1 MNMSIANDDKI
12 LFIGGA
18 LHGKHFPDDGCD
30 IRENLI
36 HSRINH
42 AIVYRD
48 DISKLISL
56 KVERYERIKF
66 ACRER
71 VFYAMVLK
79 GTPLKDAIEY
89 LEKGILVKR
98 ASVDMLNS
106 GEVEL

>member
-1 MNMSIANDDKI
+1 MRMSIANNGKK

-18 LHGKHFPDDGCD
+18 LHGKHFPDDGCE

-36 HSRINH
+36 HPRINH

-48 DISKLISL
+48 IQKLISL
-56 KVERYERIKF
+56 EVERYERIKF
-66 ACRER
+66 AYRER